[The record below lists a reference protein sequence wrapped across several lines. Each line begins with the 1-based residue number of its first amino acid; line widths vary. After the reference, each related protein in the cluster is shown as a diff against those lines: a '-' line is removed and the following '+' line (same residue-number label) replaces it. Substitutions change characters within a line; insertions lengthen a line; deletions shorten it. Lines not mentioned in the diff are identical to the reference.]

1 MKIMIADLEFTVSF
15 PAIRGIQAKRE
26 YYLVMCPLRY
36 ITRLFCFDEKGE
48 VPAEMRAQRVLNQSR
63 VPEIARYII
72 ENNDNYCFS
81 AITASVD
88 GDIEFIPV
96 AERGGNRNIGT
107 LIVPMEARFIVNDGQ
122 HRRAALQLALQE
134 CPELADETIAVVLF
148 IDAGLKRSQQM
159 FADLN
164 KHAVRPTRSLGILYD
179 QRDPMA
185 GMVRNLVQRVP
196 VFDGHTELEKTTISN
211 RSTKIFTLSNIYQA
225 TQMLLRK
232 NKKDPVFEED
242 EILAYEFWME
252 MATHIPEWQQIA
264 DGDVVAVTLRENY
277 LHVHGVA
284 LKAMGIAGADL
295 LKHYPNDWQTRL
307 KRFKKINWSRRNK
320 ALWEGRAM
328 ELGKIRRSQDNIR
341 LTTNVLKKRLGLAL
355 NEEEAIL
362 EANFEKPRRNRK

>member
-1 MKIMIADLEFTVSF
+1 MNLADLDFKVSF

-26 YYLVMCPLRY
+26 YYLVMCPIRY
-36 ITRLFCFDEKGE
+36 VTRLFSFDEKGE
-48 VPAEMRAQRVLNQSR
+48 VPAKMRAQRVLNQSR

-72 ENNDNYCFS
+72 ENNDNYCLS

-88 GDIEFIPV
+88 GDIEFVPV

-122 HRRAALQLALQE
+122 HRRAALQLALEE
-134 CPELADETIAVVLF
+134 CPKLADETIAVVLF

-185 GMVRNLVQRVP
+185 GMVRNLVQSVP
-196 VFDGHTELEKTTISN
+196 VFNGWTELEKTTISN

-225 TQMLLRK
+225 TQMLLCK

-242 EILAYEFWME
+242 ENLAHEFWTE
-252 MATHIPEWQQIA
+252 MTEHIPEWQQIS
-264 DGDVVAVTLRENY
+264 DRDVVAVTLRENY
-277 LHVHGVA
+277 LHVHGVV

-295 LKHYPNDWQTRL
+295 LKHYPNDWKTRL
-307 KRFKKINWSRRNK
+307 KRLRKINWSRHNK

-328 ELGKIRRSQDNIR
+328 ELSKIRRSQDNIR

-355 NEEEAIL
+355 NDGEAIL
-362 EANFEKPRRNRK
+362 EANFEKPTRNRK

>member
-1 MKIMIADLEFTVSF
+1 MNLTDLEDKISF

-26 YYLVMCPLRY
+26 YYLVMCSLRD
-36 ITRLFCFDEKGE
+36 ITRFFCFDEKSE
-48 VPAEMRAQRVLNQSR
+48 VPAEMRAQRVLNRSR

-72 ENNDNYCFS
+72 ENKDNYCFS

-88 GDIEFIPV
+88 GDTEFVPA
-96 AERGGNRNIGT
+96 AERGGNRKIGT

-122 HRRAALQLALQE
+122 HRRAALQLALEE
-134 CPELADETIAVVLF
+134 CPELAHETIAVVLF

-185 GMVRNLVQRVP
+185 GMVRNLIQRVP
-196 VFDGHTELEKTTISN
+196 VFNEYTELEKTTISN

-225 TQMLLRK
+225 TQMLLDK
-232 NKKDPVFEED
+232 NKKDSVFEED
-242 EILAYEFWME
+242 ENLAYEFWTE
-252 MATHIPEWQQIA
+252 MTENIPEWQQIA

-295 LKHYPNDWQTRL
+295 LKHYPDDWKTRL
-307 KRFKKINWSRRNK
+307 KRLGKINWSRRNK

-341 LTTNVLKKRLGLAL
+341 LTTNVVKKRLGLAL
-355 NEEEAIL
+355 NEDEEIL
-362 EANFEKPRRNRK
+362 EANFEKPTRNRK

>member
-1 MKIMIADLEFTVSF
+1 MNLTDLEDKIPF

-26 YYLVMCPLRY
+26 YYLVMCSLRD
-36 ITRLFCFDEKGE
+36 ITRFFCFDEKSE
-48 VPAEMRAQRVLNQSR
+48 VPAEMRAQRVLNRSR
-63 VPEIARYII
+63 VPEIARYIV
-72 ENNDNYCFS
+72 ENKDNYCFS

-88 GDIEFIPV
+88 GDTEFIP
-96 AERGGNRNIGT
+96 APGGGNRKIGT

-122 HRRAALQLALQE
+122 HRRAALQLALEE
-134 CPELADETIAVVLF
+134 CPELAHETIAVVLF

-185 GMVRNLVQRVP
+185 GMVRNLVQSVP
-196 VFDGHTELEKTTISN
+196 VFNGWTELEKTTISN

-232 NKKDPVFEED
+232 KKKDPVFEED
-242 EILAYEFWME
+242 ETLAYEFWTE
-252 MATHIPEWQQIA
+252 MTENIPEWQQIA
-264 DGDVVAVTLRENY
+264 DGDVVAVTVRENY
-277 LHVHGVA
+277 LHVHGVV
-284 LKAMGIAGADL
+284 LKAMGTAGADL
-295 LKHYPNDWQTRL
+295 LKHYPNDWKTRL
-307 KRFKKINWSRRNK
+307 KRLRKINWSRRNK

-341 LTTNVLKKRLGLAL
+341 LATNFLKKRLGLDL
-355 NEEEAIL
+355 NDEEAIL
-362 EANFEKPRRNRK
+362 EANFEKPKRNRK